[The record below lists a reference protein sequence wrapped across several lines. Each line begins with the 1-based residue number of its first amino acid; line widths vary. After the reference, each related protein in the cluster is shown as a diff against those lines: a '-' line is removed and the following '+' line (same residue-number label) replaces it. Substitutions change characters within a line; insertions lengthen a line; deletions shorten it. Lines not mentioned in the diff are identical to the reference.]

1 LTAAVPESAV
11 CPRCTQPFG
20 PGADYCTHCGG
31 NLGTAETALPY
42 LPLPNSARFDEHHE
56 APPRASL
63 PPWVQATGV
72 FFCVWMFTG
81 FAIQI
86 LAAAF
91 GRDRGASSAAVIA
104 LTVAPLFGVV
114 AGVLRYRRA
123 SASRD

>member
-1 LTAAVPESAV
+1 MSADDSESPV
-11 CPRCTQPFG
+11 CPHCSRPFD

-42 LPLPNSARFDEHHE
+42 LPVPNSARFDEKHE
-56 APPRASL
+56 AAPRASL

-72 FFCVWMFTG
+72 FFCVWMVTG

-86 LAAAF
+86 LDAAF
-91 GRDRGASSAAVIA
+91 GRGDGLSSAAG
-104 LTVAPLFGVV
+104 LGLMFAPVFGVV
-114 AGVLRYRRA
+114 AAVLRYRRA